1 MGSQGTARVFVGAGK
16 DQAVRPLIKPKT
28 LAKGSLC
35 SAGRRSSVLPSAL
48 GSREEAVLA
57 QDNHLAIRPLGVGD
71 GLSHPGEPE
80 EEEVIVVEE
89 PESEDPGPKVVRVP
103 RTPTQ
108 AEIIAHEATHVLHE
122 EWCEF
127 CMAGRARNKP
137 HKSKNR
143 TSEGPGEASEVPGA
157 PSGPDA
163 EDVQPGGPVPRICM
177 DYFYVSSGGTDKR
190 GAHGM
195 STKELQ
201 MRLKE
206 LGKSNEGQRNVL
218 IKRYERC
225 VA

>member
-1 MGSQGTARVFVGAGK
+1 M
-16 DQAVRPLIKPKT
+16 
-28 LAKGSLC
+28 
-35 SAGRRSSVLPSAL
+35 LPSAL
-48 GSREEAVLA
+48 GSREEVALA
-57 QDNHLAIRPLGVGD
+57 QDDHLEIRPLTVGD
-71 GLSHPGEPE
+71 GLSHSGEPE
-80 EEEVIVVEE
+80 EEEEEVIVLEE
-89 PESEDPGPKVVRVP
+89 PKSEEVGPKVVRVP

-108 AEIIAHEATHVLHE
+108 AEIDAHEATHMPHE

-127 CMAGRARNKP
+127 CMAGRARDKA

-201 MRLKE
+201 RRLKE
-206 LGKSNEGQRNVL
+206 LGKSNEGQRNVF
-218 IKRYERC
+218 IKR
-225 VA
+225 